1 MTMIVTLAQARDHL
15 RSDTTADDND
25 LRLKIEGA
33 SGAVLNYLKKTG
45 LLWEPER
52 DSSGDVVYDSQGN
65 QIDYLDSTGERVY
78 RREIQNAV
86 LILLG
91 EFYTNRAGEQQGAVD
106 SQFGYGYLPRPV
118 VALLYPLRD
127 PALA

>member
-1 MTMIVTLAQARDHL
+1 MTMIVTLAQAREHL

-33 SGAVLNYLKKTG
+33 SGAVLNYLKNTG
-45 LLWEPER
+45 SPWEPER
-52 DSSGDVVYDSQGN
+52 DSNGDVVYDSEGYPV
-65 QIDYLDSTGERVY
+65 DYLDSAGERVY
-78 RREIQNAV
+78 RREVQNAV
-86 LILLG
+86 LILVG
-91 EFYTNRAGEQQGAVD
+91 EFYTNRAGEQQGAID
-106 SQFGYGYLPRPV
+106 SKFGYGYLPRPV